1 MAINV
6 TCGSCRYS
14 SRVPDEHAGK
24 EVICPQC
31 GNSLRV
37 PGGAE
42 PAPAPEGSA
51 PTVESK
57 QCPHCSRPVTAN
69 SKACLWCGMPID
81 RPQTEVTEVVHRKD
95 ARMDPVAEEVPVDT
109 KTCPFC
115 AETIRAAARKCPHC
129 NEILDAQLA
138 ASRRGQGALQGPN
151 AIVQD
156 LERKARDA
164 FIISLFGLFVFC
176 LGFILGPIA
185 IIQGVQ
191 VNKEFS
197 KLGKPSNGMA
207 TAAVIIGIFAILG
220 FISFLVLQSFD

>member
-1 MAINV
+1 VAINV
-6 TCGSCRYS
+6 TCTSCRYS
-14 SRVPDEHAGK
+14 SRVPEEHAGK

-42 PAPAPEGSA
+42 PAPLPTGVG
-51 PTVESK
+51 PTVESAA
-57 QCPHCSRPVTAN
+57 CPHCSRPITAN

-81 RPQTEVTEVVHRKD
+81 RPQTEVTEVVRRKE
-95 ARMDPVAEEVPVDT
+95 ARMDPMADEVATET

-115 AETIRAAARKCPHC
+115 AESIRAAARKCPHC

-138 ASRRGQGALQGPN
+138 ASRRGPGSVQGPN
-151 AIVQD
+151 AILQD

-197 KLGKPSNGMA
+197 KLGKPANGLA
-207 TAAVIIGIFAILG
+207 TAAIIIGIMAILG
-220 FISFLVLQSFD
+220 FVGFLVLQSLD

>member
-37 PGGAE
+37 PGGADPDPSPAG
-42 PAPAPEGSA
+42 PAPA
-51 PTVESK
+51 VESMN
-57 QCPHCSRPVTAN
+57 CPHCSRPVTAN

-81 RPQTEVTEVVHRKD
+81 RPQTEVTEVVRRKD
-95 ARMDPVAEEVPVDT
+95 ARMDPVAEEATTDT

-138 ASRRGQGALQGPN
+138 ASRRGYGAVQGPN
-151 AIVQD
+151 AVLQD

-191 VNKEFS
+191 VNKEFA

-220 FISFLVLQSFD
+220 FISFLVLQSVD